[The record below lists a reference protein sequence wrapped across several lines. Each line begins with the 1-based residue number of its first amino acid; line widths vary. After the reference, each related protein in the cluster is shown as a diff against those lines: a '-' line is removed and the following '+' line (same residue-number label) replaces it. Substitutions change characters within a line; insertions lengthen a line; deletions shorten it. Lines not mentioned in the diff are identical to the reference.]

1 MPPPRCGRRG
11 SVVARKRWLRKHIHQ
26 IEDESGQALVEA
38 ALAIPVLL
46 LLVFGVVAV
55 GRVTE
60 GKVAVQAAARESARA
75 LAVAPSEEQGVIDAL
90 AAAEAVAAGYGL
102 DGGQLTIKVDS
113 GGFARGAT
121 VTSEVRYSVS
131 LSDLP
136 LLGFLDVDV
145 SASHSER
152 TDIYRSREVAAQ

>member
-1 MPPPRCGRRG
+1 M
-11 SVVARKRWLRKHIHQ
+11 ARKRRLSEANHRLR
-26 IEDESGQALVEA
+26 EESGQALVEA

-46 LLVFGVVAV
+46 VLVFGVVAV

-60 GKVAVQAAARESARA
+60 AKIAVQAAARESGRS
-75 LAVAPSEEQGVIDAL
+75 LAVASSEEHGVADAL

-102 DGGQLTIKVDS
+102 DADRLTIELEA
-113 GGFARGAT
+113 GGFARGGT

-131 LSDLP
+131 LSDFP
-136 LLGFLDVDV
+136 LLNFLDVDV

-152 TDIYRSREVAAQ
+152 IDIYRSREVAAQ